1 MQIHRSD
8 TEQLDA
14 LAQDQMSAFEALY
27 HRYKQPVYANIAKL
41 VRQPEA
47 AEDLLQE
54 VFLTLWEK
62 RHVLNFGQDL
72 GGWLFVVSYNKAA
85 THLKK
90 QLKEAVLMVRQ
101 PELADVLPQL
111 PAPDKELFEQQLALV
126 EAAVCRLPARKQQ
139 VFRLCRFEGKSCEE
153 VAVTVGVSAASVRD
167 YLKQATRQVRA
178 YVQASPAPAGA
189 GVMVLLLLV
198 EQCG

>member
-1 MQIHRSD
+1 MQVNRSEA
-8 TEQLDA
+8 EQLGA
-14 LAQDQMSAFEALY
+14 LALDQVRAFEDLY

-62 RHVLNFGQDL
+62 RHSLDPAQGV

-85 THLKK
+85 TYLKK
-90 QLKEAVLMVRQ
+90 QLKDAALVVRQ
-101 PELADVLPQL
+101 PELADLLPQP
-111 PAPDKELFEQQLALV
+111 PAPDEELYQHQLALV
-126 EAAVCRLPARKQQ
+126 EAAVSRLPARKQQ

-153 VAVTVGVSAASVRD
+153 VATAVGVSVASVRD
-167 YLKQATRQVRA
+167 YLKQATRLVRA
-178 YVQASPAPAGA
+178 HVRAAPAPAGA
-189 GVMVLLLLV
+189 GVLALLLLA
-198 EQCG
+198 EQLS